1 VAINQFRSLNFK
13 RKIRLKL
20 TVSIVSFPQNV
31 NKTIFSTN
39 FDPDMLVSFTVEN
52 FLSFGS
58 SNTVSFLATPLKSGK
73 ENTFMPPSLEWDYRL
88 LRSVGILGFNAAGK
102 TNLLRAIAAMKYAV
116 LYSGSSSGNLFLSTV
131 SPFLLKKDN
140 EKITQFEVLFFLNNK
155 KYRYGYKVASGIVH
169 EEWLFYAEPKIREN
183 NLFVRNKRSLTFNKN
198 WNKDADNSLETLF
211 KRVQDHTLFLSVLGV
226 LNVQP
231 AVDILK
237 WFERIVVVESFDAER
252 FIDFAIE
259 KLNDDIFRH
268 VFKRI
273 LNEAEV
279 GFNTVTEQKIAAA
292 EKSGTVGGDFVDFML
307 HNEILP
313 KNKYNVQTVHTVF
326 NAEGQEV
333 GTIHFDLRKQE
344 SAGTKKFF
352 GLIGLFL
359 EAMTNRRILLFDEL
373 DGQFHFALYETLV
386 RFFNDQKVNPKGAQ
400 LLFTSHNTT
409 LLKGNKIRRD
419 QLYSIEKSIY
429 GESVLRRFHEKG
441 NTLRTDASI
450 EKEYQERTLKGKSGE
465 DLTLFSGLIDF
476 PDA

>member
-1 VAINQFRSLNFK
+1 
-13 RKIRLKL
+13 
-20 TVSIVSFPQNV
+20 
-31 NKTIFSTN
+31 
-39 FDPDMLVSFTVEN
+39 MLVSFSIEN

-58 SNTVSFLATPLKSGK
+58 SNTVSFLATPLKGGK
-73 ENTFMPPSLEWDYRL
+73 TSTFIPPSLEWDYRL
-88 LRSVGILGFNAAGK
+88 LRCVGVLGFNAAGK
-102 TNLLRAIAAMKYAV
+102 TNLLRGIAAMKYAV
-116 LYSGSSSGNLFLSTV
+116 LYSGSSSGNLFSSTV
-131 SPFLLKKDN
+131 APFLLKKEN
-140 EKITQFEVLFFLNNK
+140 GKPTQFEILFFLNNK
-155 KYRYGYKVASGIVH
+155 KYRYGYKILNSIVT

-198 WNKDADNSLETLF
+198 WNKEADNSLETLF
-211 KRVQDHTLFLSVLGV
+211 KRVQDNTLFLSVLGV

-237 WFERIVVVESFDAER
+237 WFERIIVIESFDAER

-259 KLNDDIFRH
+259 KLNDDIFRN

-273 LNEAEV
+273 LNEADV
-279 GFNTVTEQKIAAA
+279 GFNTVTEQKIAAI

-313 KNKYNVQTVHTVF
+313 KNKYNVHTVHTVF
-326 NAEGQEV
+326 NAEGEV
-333 GTIHFDLRKQE
+333 AGTIQFDLRKQE

-373 DGQFHFALYETLV
+373 DSQFHFALYETLV
-386 RFFNDQKVNPKGAQ
+386 RFFNDEKVNPKGAQ

-409 LLKGNKIRRD
+409 LLRGNKIRRD
-419 QLYSIEKSIY
+419 QLYSIEKSTL
-429 GESVLRRFHEKG
+429 GESMLRRFHEKG

-450 EKEYQERTLKGKSGE
+450 EKEYQERTLKRKGSD
-465 DLTLFSGLIDF
+465 DLTLFSGLLDF
-476 PDA
+476 PET